1 VSALLEAA
9 ADEDDVYL
17 ATGVQIAAG
26 IESDT
31 DAAWRSATSLPAIRP
46 YAVADLNRRAGRD
59 AQQDPLPGLEPL
71 DCDAVV
77 MASRDIVAGY
87 AAGGCDGVAAA
98 VRRAAAPGSEAVLFE
113 QMTLPLRHRQSGAAD
128 RREAAPGQEDRES
141 RAGGLGEGK
150 LCQERLTG
158 PLLADASRG
167 GAAERSLSCG
177 SAWSV

>member
-1 VSALLEAA
+1 
-9 ADEDDVYL
+9 
-17 ATGVQIAAG
+17 
-26 IESDT
+26 
-31 DAAWRSATSLPAIRP
+31 
-46 YAVADLNRRAGRD
+46 
-59 AQQDPLPGLEPL
+59 
-71 DCDAVV
+71 

-87 AAGGCDGVAAA
+87 ATGGCDGVAAA

-113 QMTLPLRHRQSGAAD
+113 QMWRSRHAIANQALLTAGTAASGQD
-128 RREAAPGQEDRES
+128 DRES

-150 LCQERLTG
+150 LGQEPLTG